1 MAGLA
6 SINIKFSADLRGF
19 STEIQ
24 NSMRQIGQMG
34 RQLSETGKGLSLY
47 LSAPLL
53 AAGAASVKFASD
65 YEESANKVNV
75 AFGGASDTIKEFAKT
90 SLENFGIAE
99 GTALDMSAT
108 FGDMATALGLPVDK
122 AATMSKSLVG
132 LAGDLASFKN
142 ISIDIANT
150 ALTGIFTG
158 ETESLKK
165 LGIVLTETNLQAFAL
180 SQGITK
186 QFKDFTQAEK
196 VQLRYAYILDKT
208 KNAQGDFAR
217 TGGGAANQT
226 RIFQESLKQVG
237 QQFGS
242 VILPAFTKAITY
254 VNGIIKSFSDLSSET
269 KTTIV
274 VFAGIAAAIGPVL
287 TGFGSLL
294 TLVPNTITK
303 FNALKDSFASLSA
316 LIAAN
321 PYTALAVAI
330 AAIAGGIALWY
341 SNQEKVVTGQ
351 EALNNAIAA
360 GDKAAT
366 NEVATLDRLY
376 KSSTDVKLGI
386 NERKAAYQQ
395 LQELYPAYFKNI
407 DFENIKNGQ
416 SIGVYKELRQA
427 IFDKARAVAIETELQ
442 NRANERIQKEI
453 ALKNE
458 IARTEAEIQKIK
470 KGAAVVVLQEAN
482 AMEKTARVTISRG
495 ELLLAQNKLLRK
507 QKEELKNFTE
517 AALASDQILLDSKAE
532 YDAKTAK
539 LTENEIERQKA
550 LIEAAKL
557 QIEKQ
562 IGLKVNT
569 IAYYDSLIALAQ
581 KAQREVAENSEEF
594 NKLQSKIDGYQAKID
609 AISKTKIKFP
619 KPEIPNADTSFETPV
634 LDKSVFGLE
643 AEIAYFENRRK
654 LFSEDSSEWKAWT
667 ELINNTQLQ
676 INDIKGAEE
685 AAATIEE
692 LQIKSVEWTATL
704 SESIKQFGAEIGVML
719 GESLGN
725 LLSGSTTIFQS
736 LNKMLGKFLKG
747 LGEALIQAGFAGIA
761 LKKAFTNPFTA
772 IGVGIALIAFSTA
785 IENAF
790 SQTPAFATGG
800 IVGGNSFYGD
810 RILARL
816 NSGELILN
824 GEQQRR
830 LSGMLDAPATGQP
843 IVLQGGFEL
852 TGDMVKLMLERNERK
867 NNRIG

>member
-99 GTALDMSAT
+99 GTALDMAAT

-165 LGIVLTETNLQAFAL
+165 LGIVMTDANLQAFAL

-208 KNAQGDFAR
+208 TNAQGDFAR

-254 VNGIIKSFSDLSSET
+254 VNGIIKGFSDLSSET

-287 TGFGSLL
+287 TGLGSLL
-294 TLVPNTITK
+294 TLVPNTISK
-303 FNALKDSFASLSA
+303 FNSLKDSINGITAVL
-316 LIAAN
+316 AAN
-321 PYTALAVAI
+321 PFTAIAVALAAIVSIAVISTSRFTDLTNATKEFESINARAAETVAKETAELNKNIAI
-330 AAIAGGIALWY
+330 AKNSVLSMEVRKKAIDDINAKYPELNNQLTLQNVNTEKGIGLT
-341 SNQEKVVTGQ
+341 NQLT
-351 EALNNAIAA
+351 EALLKKARVQAAEEKLVDVQKKLLDLQLGQLDAVKPSVWQNLSNALFAA
-360 GDKAAT
+360 GNAQNFAAAT
-366 NEVATLDRLY
+366 AKTIAKNYNVETNEL
-376 KSSTDVKLGI
+376 VKL
-386 NERKAAYQQ
+386 
-395 LQELYPAYFKNI
+395 
-407 DFENIKNGQ
+407 
-416 SIGVYKELRQA
+416 
-427 IFDKARAVAIETELQ
+427 
-442 NRANERIQKEI
+442 
-453 ALKNE
+453 
-458 IARTEAEIQKIK
+458 
-470 KGAAVVVLQEAN
+470 
-482 AMEKTARVTISRG
+482 
-495 ELLLAQNKLLRK
+495 
-507 QKEELKNFTE
+507 
-517 AALASDQILLDSKAE
+517 
-532 YDAKTAK
+532 
-539 LTENEIERQKA
+539 QKA
-550 LIEAAKL
+550 LQL
-557 QIEKQ
+557 F
-562 IGLKVNT
+562 IGVNKDYTKTNQDANLSLEDIVKNQGNVLKVGT
-569 IAYYDSLIALAQ
+569 IAYYESLISLAQ
-581 KAQREVAENSEEF
+581 KEQKEVSTTADQYDL
-594 NKLQSKIDGYQAKID
+594 LQQKIDGYQKKID
-609 AISKTKIKFP
+609 AISKKEIKLP
-619 KPEIPNADTSFETPV
+619 KPEIPNADTSFETPS
-634 LDKSVFGLE
+634 LDNSLSGLKSQLS
-643 AEIAYFENRRK
+643 YFEGLRENLSK
-654 LFSEDSSEWKAWT
+654 TADEYKAFDDVISG
-667 ELINNTQLQ
+667 L
-676 INDIKGAEE
+676 K
-685 AAATIEE
+685 
-692 LQIKSVEWTATL
+692 LQIKSIEGTDEVKAQAEETFNFFKTKSVEWSAIVEQSL
-704 SESIKQFGAEIGVML
+704 EQFGTQVAVMV
-719 GESLGN
+719 GEGLGN
-725 LLSGSTTIFQS
+725 LLSGSSTIFNG

-747 LGEALIQAGFAGIA
+747 LGEALIQAGMAGIA
-761 LKKAFTNPFTA
+761 LRKAFTNPFTSIA
-772 IGVGIALIAFSTA
+772 VGVALIAFSTA
-785 IENAF
+785 MENAF
-790 SQTPAFATGG
+790 AQTPAFATGG
-800 IVGGNSFYGD
+800 IVGGSSFYGD
-810 RILARL
+810 RILARV

-830 LSGMLDAPATGQP
+830 LSGMLDAPATVQP

-852 TGDMVKLMLERNERK
+852 TGDVVRLMLERNEKK
-867 NNRIG
+867 NNRLG

>member
-1 MAGLA
+1 MASLA

-34 RQLSETGKGLSLY
+34 RQLQETGKGLSLY

-75 AFGGASDTIKEFAKT
+75 AFGDASSTIKEFAKT
-90 SLENFGIAE
+90 SLESFGIAE
-99 GTALDMSAT
+99 GTALDMAAT
-108 FGDMATALGLPVDK
+108 YGDMATGMGFSQDK
-122 AATMSKSLVG
+122 AAQLSKSLVG

-142 ISIDIANT
+142 ISIDVANT

-158 ETESLKK
+158 ETESIKK
-165 LGIVLTETNLQAFAL
+165 LGIVMTEANVISYAL

-186 QFKDFTQAEK
+186 QYKDMSQAEK
-196 VQLRYAYILDKT
+196 VVLRYNYVLSVT
-208 KNAQGDFAR
+208 KNAQGDFIR
-217 TGGGAANQT
+217 TGGGAANQM

-254 VNGIIKSFSDLSSET
+254 VNGIIKGFSDLSSET
-269 KTTIV
+269 KTTIL

-287 TGFGSLL
+287 TGLGSLL

-321 PYTALAVAI
+321 PYTAIAVAL
-330 AAIAGGIALWY
+330 AAIVSIAVISTSRFTDLTNATKEFESINARAAETVAKETAELNKNIAIAKNSVLSMEVRKKAIDDINATYPELNNQLTLQNVNTEKGIGLT
-341 SNQEKVVTGQ
+341 NQLT
-351 EALNNAIAA
+351 EALLKKARVQAAEEKLVDVQKKLLDLQLGQLDAVKPSVWQNLSNALFAA
-360 GDKAAT
+360 GNAQNFAAAT
-366 NEVATLDRLY
+366 AKTIAKNYNVETNEL
-376 KSSTDVKLGI
+376 VKL
-386 NERKAAYQQ
+386 
-395 LQELYPAYFKNI
+395 
-407 DFENIKNGQ
+407 
-416 SIGVYKELRQA
+416 
-427 IFDKARAVAIETELQ
+427 
-442 NRANERIQKEI
+442 
-453 ALKNE
+453 
-458 IARTEAEIQKIK
+458 
-470 KGAAVVVLQEAN
+470 
-482 AMEKTARVTISRG
+482 
-495 ELLLAQNKLLRK
+495 
-507 QKEELKNFTE
+507 
-517 AALASDQILLDSKAE
+517 
-532 YDAKTAK
+532 
-539 LTENEIERQKA
+539 QKA
-550 LIEAAKL
+550 LQL
-557 QIEKQ
+557 F
-562 IGLKVNT
+562 IGVNKDYTKTNQDANLSLEDIVKNQGNVLKVGT
-569 IAYYDSLIALAQ
+569 IAYYESLISLAQ
-581 KAQREVAENSEEF
+581 KEQKEVSTTADQYDL
-594 NKLQSKIDGYQAKID
+594 LQQKIDGYQKKID
-609 AISKTKIKFP
+609 AISKKEIKLP

-634 LDKSVFGLE
+634 LDQSVFGLE
-643 AEIAYFENRRK
+643 SEKAYFENRRK
-654 LFSEDSSEWKAWT
+654 LLSEDSAEWKAWT
-667 ELINNTQLQ
+667 ELINNTELK
-676 INDIKGAEE
+676 IKSIQGTDET
-685 AAATIEE
+685 AATIEE
-692 LQIKSVEWTATL
+692 LQIKTVEWTAIL

-810 RILARL
+810 RILARV

-830 LSGMLDAPATGQP
+830 LSGMLDAPAAVQP
-843 IVLQGGFEL
+843 IILQGGFEL
-852 TGDMVKLMLERNERK
+852 TGDVVRLMLERNDKK
-867 NNRIG
+867 NNRFG